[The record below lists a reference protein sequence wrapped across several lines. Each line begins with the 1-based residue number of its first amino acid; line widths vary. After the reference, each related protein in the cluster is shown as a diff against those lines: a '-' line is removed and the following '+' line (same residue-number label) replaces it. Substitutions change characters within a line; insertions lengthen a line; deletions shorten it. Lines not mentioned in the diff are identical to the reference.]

1 MERGR
6 LARDFGWDFAPQ
18 SPVEA
23 GPHYGAGPLTH
34 PTLLSRFKIR
44 HLTLKN
50 RVVIS
55 PMCQYSAVEGVVN
68 DWHLV
73 HLGRFAIGGAAL
85 VFVEATG
92 VEARGRIS
100 PGDVGLW
107 NDEQA
112 RALARIAEFLK
123 ANGAAAGIQLAHAGR
138 KGSTRRPWDGGAELT
153 AKDAAKGE
161 PAWETLAP
169 SAIPFAE
176 NYPLPRAMSTA
187 DMGEVIVAFREA
199 TRRADAAGFDVVE
212 VHAAHGYLLHEF
224 LSPLSNRRT
233 DQYGVDLAGRMK
245 FPLEVIETV
254 RAVWPARKPL
264 FLRVSATDHVEGGLT
279 LEDTVEFA
287 AAAKALGV
295 DLVDCSSGGNTPMPP
310 KLRPGYQVP
319 FAEAVRAGAEVATMA
334 VGLILKARLAE
345 DILSEGKADLVA
357 LARPALDDPN
367 FAVHAS
373 ATLTGKPHYALA
385 PMPARSG
392 LERLAQSLR
401 HMELD

>member
-1 MERGR
+1 M
-6 LARDFGWDFAPQ
+6 
-18 SPVEA
+18 S
-23 GPHYGAGPLTH
+23 H
-34 PTLLSRFKIR
+34 FKIR
-44 HLTLKN
+44 QLRLKN

-107 NDEQA
+107 NDDQA
-112 RALARIAEFLK
+112 RALARIADFLK

-138 KGSTRRPWDGGAELT
+138 KGSTRRPWDGGGELT
-153 AKDAAKGE
+153 AEDTAKGE
-161 PAWETLAP
+161 PPWETIAP
-169 SAIPFAE
+169 SAVPFAD
-176 NYPLPRAMSTA
+176 NFPKPRAMTSA
-187 DMGEVIVAFREA
+187 DIGEVIIAFREA
-199 TRRADAAGFDVVE
+199 ARRAKDAGFDVVE
-212 VHAAHGYLLHEF
+212 IHGAHGYLLHEF
-224 LSPLSNRRT
+224 LSPLSNHRT
-233 DQYGVDLAGRMK
+233 DQYGGDLAGRMK

-254 RAVWPARKPL
+254 RAVWPVRKPL
-264 FLRVSATDHVEGGLT
+264 FLRVSASDHVEGGLDID
-279 LEDTVEFA
+279 DTVEFA
-287 AAAKALGV
+287 RAAKALGV
-295 DLVDCSSGGNTPMPP
+295 DVVDCSSGGNTATAP
-310 KLRPGYQVP
+310 KIRPGYQVP
-319 FAEAVRAGAEVATMA
+319 YAEAVRVGAEVATMA
-334 VGLILKARLAE
+334 VGLILNPRLAE
-345 DILSEGKADLVA
+345 KVLSGEKADLVA

-367 FAVHAS
+367 FAIHAS
-373 ATLTGKPHYALA
+373 AALTGKPHYDLA